1 MCNYAQIVFISQI
14 SSYFVTWSDS
24 KCFSFQIEETDEA
37 RKKFSNAKAI
47 SSSQFFGTQN
57 REEKEAQLSL
67 QKFAV
72 GLASQWFLVSV
83 QTGLLA
89 WKIYCLNFAKK
100 KSSLGACSTWIIHF
114 QKFSFF
120 LNFICFDQG
129 SSSISSADLF
139 GRNNVD
145 NSNLDLSAADLI
157 NRISFQVAFC
167 KFLAQSVVSWMFSF

>member
-1 MCNYAQIVFISQI
+1 MLK
-14 SSYFVTWSDS
+14 YFSPDRFPVTLLWVLTLDA
-24 KCFSFQIEETDEA
+24 FLYRL
-37 RKKFSNAKAI
+37 RKLTKRGKNSLMLRRF
-47 SSSQFFGTQN
+47 
-57 REEKEAQLSL
+57 RHLS
-67 QKFAV
+67 
-72 GLASQWFLVSV
+72 FLVLKTEKRKRLSYPFRNLRWV
-83 QTGLLA
+83 YSCITMIFSLSSNWIT

-114 QKFSFF
+114 QKLPF

-167 KFLAQSVVSWMFSF
+167 KLLAQSVVCWMFSL